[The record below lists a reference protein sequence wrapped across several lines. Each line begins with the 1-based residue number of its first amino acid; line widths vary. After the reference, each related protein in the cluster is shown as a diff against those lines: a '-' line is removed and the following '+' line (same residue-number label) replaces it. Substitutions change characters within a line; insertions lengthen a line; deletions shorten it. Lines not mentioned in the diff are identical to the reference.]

1 MTLLTLS
8 GMDDVVEIL
17 RELEPSSEETG
28 EKIRKLIGYLEKNR
42 DRIDYE
48 GDKFEGFPIGSGA
61 IESANKFICHKR
73 MKVSGAWWV
82 KDSGNSMLRIRCAVV
97 NGTYARVFNHNVV
110 RSGKNRLRAVDK

>member
-73 MKVSGAWWV
+73 MKVSGACFGFGVRWSMGLMRGFSTTTW
-82 KDSGNSMLRIRCAVV
+82 SGQARI
-97 NGTYARVFNHNVV
+97 G
-110 RSGKNRLRAVDK
+110 